1 MSKKREII
9 EGKAALIVMDI
20 QASTFINDS
29 DERSIPNM
37 PGFRERML

>member
-29 DERSIPNM
+29 
-37 PGFRERML
+37 ML